1 MNEFGYI
8 AVITANYNDGST
20 LELERYECD
29 SLDQVI
35 NRITYNRS
43 HYATAIKDHI
53 SADDWIGIV
62 VRVFKLNSYGI
73 PRLVF
78 LEECSADGIWS
89 DWFCI
94 KNIVDL

>member
-1 MNEFGYI
+1 MKEFGYI
-8 AVITANYNDGST
+8 AVITANYNGGST

-43 HYATAIKDHI
+43 HYATVIKDHI
-53 SADDWIGIV
+53 SADDGIKIV
-62 VRVFKLNSYGI
+62 IRVFKLNNYGI

-78 LEECSADGIWS
+78 LEESNVSGNWS
-89 DWFCI
+89 GWSE
-94 KNIVDL
+94 L

>member
-1 MNEFGYI
+1 MKEFGYI

-43 HYATAIKDHI
+43 HYATVIKDHI
-53 SADDWIGIV
+53 SAADGIRIV
-62 VRVFKLNSYGI
+62 IRVFKLNNYGI

-78 LEECSADGIWS
+78 LEESNVSGTWS
-89 DWFCI
+89 GWSE
-94 KNIVDL
+94 L

>member
-1 MNEFGYI
+1 MKEFGYI

-43 HYATAIKDHI
+43 HYTAVIQDHI
-53 SADDWIGIV
+53 SAYDGIKIV
-62 VRVFKLNSYGI
+62 IKVFKLNNYGI

-78 LEECSADGIWS
+78 LEECGVSGTWS
-89 DWFCI
+89 GWSEI
-94 KNIVDL
+94 